1 LKLKSSNDN
10 LKKVGSKT
18 QSEIF
23 RFFRGKDIEE
33 VFILTK
39 TNYEIL
45 YVQKTDKND

>member
-1 LKLKSSNDN
+1 
-10 LKKVGSKT
+10 VGSKT

-33 VFILTK
+33 VFISTK

-45 YVQKTDKND
+45 YVQTTNKKTDKND